1 MKSNKITL
9 YIEGL
14 RAVATYLETWVDKF
28 EDTPEH
34 NREVSDAIDKIFAKY
49 EYAME
54 GGSTDDSKPTS

>member
-14 RAVATYLETWVDKF
+14 RAVVTYLETWVDKF

-34 NREVSDAIDKIFAKY
+34 NREVAHDIDRIFEKY
-49 EYAME
+49 ERAME
-54 GGSTDDSKPTS
+54 GESTDDSELTS